1 MKQQA
6 SESLN
11 CVDCVDSMLKER
23 VVFTVRTNFN
33 VSYSNVNEDGG
44 VHILTFFLFNNK
56 DNFITIYSICVCVCV
71 YSLCIE
77 TEVRGKRSWVHVRC
91 TSSQFLS
98 ERVHIFGFRLF
109 QISFVGV
116 VCNQSP

>member
-23 VVFTVRTNFN
+23 VVFTVRTNFI
-33 VSYSNVNEDGG
+33 Y
-44 VHILTFFLFNNK
+44 LTCRTQTFNNNK
-56 DNFITIYSICVCVCV
+56 DNFITIYSICVCVCTHCV
-71 YSLCIE
+71 LKLLF
-77 TEVRGKRSWVHVRC
+77 EVRGKRSWVHVIRC

-98 ERVHIFGFRLF
+98 ERGAHIFAFRLF

-116 VCNQSP
+116 VCN